1 MNKSLINL
9 IDTIDDLDPG
19 LTIYIEDIPELS
31 IYSKAIAQS
40 PSDDG
45 SIYVVDGFVS
55 LLEVELAKEV
65 IEVWRSWRS
74 GRFPSSEQKAEAVLY
89 YGLNDAYL
97 PLDNGET

>member
-1 MNKSLINL
+1 MNNTLLNL
-9 IDTIDDLDPG
+9 IDTIDDLDPN

-31 IYSKAIAQS
+31 IHSKAIACP

-45 SIYVVDGFVS
+45 SIYSLDGYVY

-65 IEVWRSWRS
+65 VEVWTSWRN
-74 GRFPSSEQKAEAVLY
+74 GRIPSSDQKAEAVLY

-97 PLDNGET
+97 PLENGEN